1 MSEPTITISHNFKED
16 ALEIRTVKGGVPM
29 ICSIP
34 RHLTDDTENIHKMM
48 LQSGFSEYEAMY
60 LLRSP
65 LRAGTA
71 NNDINTLYTTDSRY
85 RVGYNDPR
93 QYQNAY
99 KVRKSFP
106 RSEQDMDA
114 IMIRRVNARLR
125 LKQQKHWRHL
135 RVAGIA
141 VAAGWLFPVL
151 CAIIARTWTAC
162 LFWIAS

>member
-1 MSEPTITISHNFKED
+1 MREGLRKVGLN
-16 ALEIRTVKGGVPM
+16 
-29 ICSIP
+29 
-34 RHLTDDTENIHKMM
+34 
-48 LQSGFSEYEAMY
+48 EYEIARLTGSILRPSTAM
-60 LLRSP
+60 
-65 LRAGTA
+65 
-71 NNDINTLYTTDSRY
+71 NDCNTLY
-85 RVGYNDPR
+85 GYQIGYSDPR
-93 QYQNAY
+93 QHQNAY
-99 KVRKSFP
+99 KVRSSFP
-106 RSEQDMDA
+106 RSEQDKDA

>member
-1 MSEPTITISHNFKED
+1 MSEPTITISHIFKD
-16 ALEIRTVKGGVPM
+16 DTLEIRTVKGGVPM

-34 RHLTDDTENIHKMM
+34 RHLTDDTESIHKMM

-71 NNDINTLYTTDSRY
+71 GNDIDTLYGY
-85 RVGYNDPR
+85 QVGYSNPR

-99 KVRKSFP
+99 KVRSSFP
-106 RSEQDMDA
+106 RSEQDKDA
-114 IMIRRVNARLR
+114 IMMRRVNARLR
-125 LKQQKHWRHL
+125 LKQEKHWRHI

>member
-16 ALEIRTVKGGVPM
+16 TLEVRTVKGGVPM

-34 RHLTDDTENIHKMM
+34 RHLTNDTESIHKMM
-48 LQSGFSEYEAMY
+48 LQSGFSEYEAMH

-65 LRAGTA
+65 LRAGAA
-71 NNDINTLYTTDSRY
+71 NNDINTLYTTDHRY
-85 RVGYNDPR
+85 RVGYNQG
-93 QYQNAY
+93 QYQNTY
-99 KVRKSFP
+99 KVRNSFP
-106 RSEQDMDA
+106 RSEQDKDA

-125 LKQQKHWRHL
+125 LKQERRWRHL